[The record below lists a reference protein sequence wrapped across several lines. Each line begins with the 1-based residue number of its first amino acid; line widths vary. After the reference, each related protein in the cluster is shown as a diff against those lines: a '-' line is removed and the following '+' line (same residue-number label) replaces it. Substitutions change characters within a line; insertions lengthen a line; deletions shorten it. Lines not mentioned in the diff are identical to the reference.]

1 MSVFEAWMSA
11 LRATKSTFLVLDERF
26 RAWRSDD
33 GVQEIETRCFRCL
46 SLPRLL
52 TGRARDGDESRVRMP
67 GRRCVLPAAGTL
79 VAAAL
84 CCACVGVAGIELDDV
99 MAALPAETR
108 ALLSKQN
115 AEVMAMTDT
124 ICAPRAPSDNLRD
137 SICAPRAPSD
147 NLRDSIC
154 APRAPL
160 DNRSPPAQLSV
171 APTHRVCS
179 PTVCAAAP
187 SRGV

>member
-1 MSVFEAWMSA
+1 
-11 LRATKSTFLVLDERF
+11 
-26 RAWRSDD
+26 
-33 GVQEIETRCFRCL
+33 
-46 SLPRLL
+46 
-52 TGRARDGDESRVRMP
+52 MP
-67 GRRCVLPAAGTL
+67 GRRCGHAL

-137 SICAPRAPSD
+137 SICAPRAP
-147 NLRDSIC
+147 
-154 APRAPL
+154 L
-160 DNRSPPAQLSV
+160 DNHSRPLSLPLRPPIVCAV
-171 APTHRVCS
+171 THRVCS
-179 PTVCAAAP
+179 PTVCAAP

>member
-137 SICAPRAPSD
+137 SICAPRAP
-147 NLRDSIC
+147 
-154 APRAPL
+154 L

>member
-1 MSVFEAWMSA
+1 MMSVFEAWMSA

-99 MAALPAETR
+99 MAALPA
-108 ALLSKQN
+108 
-115 AEVMAMTDT
+115 MATQTQHSCRGSSQSVRCMACVCRTARVGVT
-124 ICAPRAPSDNLRD
+124 AP
-137 SICAPRAPSD
+137 PRRVGVGA
-147 NLRDSIC
+147 R
-154 APRAPL
+154 R
-160 DNRSPPAQLSV
+160 RS
-171 APTHRVCS
+171 R
-179 PTVCAAAP
+179 
-187 SRGV
+187 